1 MDVHNRIG
9 PVNVESFPISAI
21 PNVKINRLILGII
34 FAFTLLKTFM
44 KTFNKL
50 LIISACLVSSSVL
63 KAQGLSGGVEGA
75 FTTSS
80 VKISEISH
88 SFTDAINGNGIPG
101 FEGGLF
107 LNLDMGPFYLKPK
120 LLLDYQSGP
129 MRYSIDQVEHEV
141 HFQAGK
147 LLIPVLVGFR
157 FLPVLGLEAGP
168 VYNHILFV
176 TDDFN
181 GYQVDLKK
189 DGIGYRIG
197 LNARLSMLNLT
208 VSYQGLKNNGSVT
221 SASTYQTPN
230 QLIFGI
236 GLQF

>member
-1 MDVHNRIG
+1 MKNLIKIV
-9 PVNVESFPISAI
+9 VVSLCLMSA
-21 PNVKINRLILGII
+21 
-34 FAFTLLKTFM
+34 
-44 KTFNKL
+44 
-50 LIISACLVSSSVL
+50 SAL

-80 VKISEISH
+80 VKISEIGH
-88 SFTDAINGNGIPG
+88 SFTDAINGSGIKG
-101 FEGGLF
+101 FEAGLF
-107 LNLDMGPFYLKPK
+107 LNQDLGPFYIKPK

-129 MRYSIDQVEHEV
+129 MKYSVDEVDQEV

-147 LLIPVLVGFR
+147 LLIPLLVGFR
-157 FLPVLGLEAGP
+157 FFPALGIEAGP

-176 TDDFN
+176 TNDFN

-189 DGIGYRIG
+189 DGIGYRVG
-197 LNARLSMLNLT
+197 LNARLSILNLT

-230 QLIFGI
+230 QLIFGV